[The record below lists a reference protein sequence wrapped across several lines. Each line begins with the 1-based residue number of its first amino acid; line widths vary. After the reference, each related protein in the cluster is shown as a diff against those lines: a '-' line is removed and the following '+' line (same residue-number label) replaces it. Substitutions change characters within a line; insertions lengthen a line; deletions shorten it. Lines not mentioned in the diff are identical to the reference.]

1 MGVLPLQFQGED
13 SVETLGLI
21 GDEQFDILGLQ
32 GELQARQ
39 ELVLSIQ
46 RRDGSRRDVPLRLR
60 VETPIEIDYLRH
72 GGILPYVLRG
82 LLRDAPA

>member
-1 MGVLPLQFQGED
+1 MGVLPLQFQGSD
-13 SVETLGLI
+13 SVETLGLR
-21 GDEQFDILGLQ
+21 GDEQFDIPGLQ

-46 RRDGSRRDVPLRLR
+46 RRDGSRCNVKLRLR
-60 VETPIEIDYLRH
+60 VETPIELDYLRH

-82 LLRDAPA
+82 LLRD